1 MGSVCGHVMGTGFT
15 PSAVISTRCAPYLQ
29 DTIYTLNMQKQ
40 RQQQHQL
47 DTLYLRKTPPR

>member
-40 RQQQHQL
+40 QQQQHL
-47 DTLYLRKTPPR
+47 ID